1 MTLLGA
7 FAMSALLMA
16 CALAFGR
23 DSASASGRPEL
34 VVCGNGSTT
43 TLMRSVTACWNSQH
57 RPPVSTTTVT
67 GTTTPTTTE
76 TTPTTTTSSTTT
88 TGSTTTSTT
97 TTAPSTTSQPPTT
110 STGGATSAD
119 GTTSAAGQAVVP
131 SIITALVHTILR
143 TLDGSDNN
151 RDHSTWGE
159 ADTQYAR
166 SAPTNYPDG
175 VGAIEGGPSPR
186 KISNMIFND
195 LGQNIFSENGISQWG
210 WAWGQFIDHDMD
222 LRDETPGESAPMPFD
237 PNDPFERF
245 DNQVGQMD
253 FSRTPAAP
261 GTGTS
266 RSNPR
271 QQVNT
276 ISSYIDASQVYG
288 ATQDRLSWLTAPNGY
303 DLLLPNGYLPT
314 VGARGNAGAAPPMDL
329 MGPLAGNSSQAR
341 VAGDVRANENL
352 ALTSLQTL
360 FAREHNRIAD
370 ALPKSLPPSARFE
383 IARRVVGAEIQR
395 ITYSEFLPT
404 LGVRLDSY
412 HGYDPRVNSSITN
425 EFATVAFRAHS
436 MVHGE
441 FEPTVQAGT
450 YSAAQLDT
458 FRKSGIGVETN
469 PTGSITLVIPLGLTF
484 GNPALLEQIGL
495 GPALESL
502 GEREYRNDEQID
514 DSLRSTLFEVPKPG
528 IPDPSVCGE
537 PSVNPDCF
545 SDVAD
550 LGADDIE
557 RGRDHGMPTYNG
569 LRRTYGLPQARSFT
583 DITGEST
590 DSLPK
595 GMTCSNPA
603 ILAFTSL
610 KDGEGNPVAIGDA
623 DNAVEGTRA
632 STIAAR
638 LRCLYGSVDKVD
650 AFVGMVSEP
659 HVRGTEFGPLQLAIW
674 KSQFT
679 ALRDGDRFFYQ
690 GDDALRLVEK
700 RYNIDDDHTLSELV
714 ALDTGQHLPDNV
726 FKAATE

>member
-7 FAMSALLMA
+7 LAVSALLLA
-16 CALAFGR
+16 FALAFGR
-23 DSASASGRPEL
+23 ESASASGRPEP

-43 TLMRSVTACWNSQH
+43 TLMPSVTACWHSQH
-57 RPPVSTTTVT
+57 RPPVHTTPTTTT
-67 GTTTPTTTE
+67 PTTPTTPTTTATTPATTTTTPATTTTTTTTPTTTGQP
-76 TTPTTTTSSTTT
+76 PTTT
-88 TGSTTTSTT
+88 
-97 TTAPSTTSQPPTT
+97 APTT
-110 STGGATSAD
+110 STGSG
-119 GTTSAAGQAVVP
+119 GTTSTSSQAVP
-131 SIITALVHTILR
+131 SIITALLHTILR

-151 RDHSTWGE
+151 RDHTTWGE

-166 SAPTNYPDG
+166 SSPTNYPDR
-175 VGAIEGGPSPR
+175 VGAIESGPSPR
-186 KISNMIFND
+186 KISNLIFND

-237 PNDPFERF
+237 ASDPFERF
-245 DNQVGQMD
+245 DNQVGQIE

-266 RSNPR
+266 ASNPR

-288 ATQDRLSWLTAPNGY
+288 STPDRLGWLTAQNGY
-303 DLLLPNGYLPT
+303 DLMLPNGYLPS
-314 VGARGNAGAAPPMDL
+314 VGARGDAGAAPPMDL
-329 MGPLAGNSSQAR
+329 MGPLAGSPSQAR
-341 VAGDVRANENL
+341 IAGDVRANENL
-352 ALTSLQTL
+352 ALTALQTL

-370 ALPKSLPPSARFE
+370 ALPKSLPPAARFE

-395 ITYSEFLPT
+395 ITYGEFLPT
-404 LGVRLDSY
+404 LGVRLDPY
-412 HGYDPRVNSSITN
+412 HGYDPKANSAITN

-441 FEPTVQAGT
+441 FEPTVPAGT
-450 YSAAQLDT
+450 YSGSQLAA
-458 FRKSGIGVETN
+458 FRASGITIEDNADGT
-469 PTGSITLVIPLGLTF
+469 ITLVVPLGVTF
-484 GNPALLEQIGL
+484 GNPGLVEQIGL
-495 GPALESL
+495 GPALQSL

-569 LRRTYGLPQARSFT
+569 LRRTYGLAQARSFT
-583 DITGEST
+583 DITGET
-590 DSLPK
+590 TESLPK
-595 GMTCSNPA
+595 GMTCNDPA

-610 KDGEGNPVAIGDA
+610 KDDEGKPVAIGDA

-638 LRCLYGSVDKVD
+638 LKCLYGSVDKVD

-659 HVRGTEFGPLQLAIW
+659 HVRGTDFGPLQLAIW

-690 GDDALRLVEK
+690 GDDALRLVER
-700 RYNIDDDHTLSELV
+700 RYDIDDDHTLSQIV
-714 ALDTGQHLPDNV
+714 ALDTGQHLPDKV
-726 FKAATE
+726 FKAAAE